1 MPKER
6 TFRVV
11 SDNASRHQII
21 LALGGLEGF
30 LAEMAVGQFRNP
42 ADAPVIGEVAGRS
55 QPSFT
60 GSRLSAG

>member
-11 SDNASRHQII
+11 SDNASRHQTI
-21 LALGGLEGF
+21 LALGGFEGF
-30 LAEMAVGQFRNP
+30 LAKTAVGQFRNP

-55 QPSFT
+55 
-60 GSRLSAG
+60 